1 MNCNLSTGA
10 NSPRS
15 ISVVSSVQYTPG
27 IPCIDAALG
36 SSKLT
41 TNLESSLPCSVNGS
55 CSITVSTPGTSMIHL
70 IQSQILTNKLLLMKK
85 IYHCLWI
92 AGCSASGRRRRSAL
106 SQTIT
111 LTQTLTSG
119 DNLDLEAYENSQSGQ
134 CVFYI
139 ILNQQIRQNP
149 YDICTIY
156 LKLGFDLFLFYS
168 SKPTLI

>member
-1 MNCNLSTGA
+1 MTCNLSTGA

-27 IPCIDAALG
+27 IPCIDAALA

-55 CSITVSTPGTSMIHL
+55 CSITVSTPGTSMIRL
-70 IQSQILTNKLLLMKK
+70 IHSQILTNKLLLMKK

-92 AGCSASGRRRRSAL
+92 AGCSASGRRRRSAS

-119 DNLDLEAYENSQSGQ
+119 DNLDLEAYENSQNSQ
-134 CVFYI
+134 CVFV
-139 ILNQQIRQNP
+139 LF
-149 YDICTIY
+149 CTNR
-156 LKLGFDLFLFYS
+156 
-168 SKPTLI
+168 